1 MYIQYTMDQLCLP
14 MDLEEDIP
22 EHHLVRVV
30 NAAVNR
36 LDDAIFDA
44 AYPGGGRDSYH
55 PKMLTKVIIYAYAQR
70 IYSSRQIAKAVRE
83 NIPFMWLAG
92 RQRPDFR
99 TLNRFRS
106 QRIKN
111 VLEKVFAAV
120 LQFLADEKYVSLEH
134 YFVDGTKIEANANR
148 YTFVWGKAVSK
159 HKAKLQE
166 NVHALFADIEA
177 AENQEEREYQGRD
190 LAELGESS
198 EMSSEKLEQVAQKL
212 EAQLLEKPKDKPLK
226 KAVRKLRKDLLPR
239 LLKYERYQT
248 LLGDRNSFSKTDPDA
263 TFMRM
268 KEDHMRNGQLK
279 PGYNV
284 QIGTE
289 NQFILAYSLH
299 QRPTD
304 TRCLQ
309 PHMEKAWQM
318 LGKFPQTVIA
328 DAGYGSEEN
337 YAYLEK
343 EEIQAVVKY
352 GSYHKEKSKAWKEN
366 VGKIENW
373 TYDEAEDRWTCPA
386 GQTLHF
392 RRESKESLESG
403 YEIRKRHYRSQN
415 CDGCPLKE
423 RCTKAAGNRE
433 MVISL
438 ERLRYQKQAR
448 EILRSEEGYALAVR
462 RMTEP
467 ESVFGQLKNNRGFRR
482 FLLRGMEKVTLE
494 VGWLSLAHNVLK
506 QAAVD
511 QKRKTA
517 ILQ

>member
-1 MYIQYTMDQLCLP
+1 MDQLCLP
-14 MDLEEDIP
+14 MDLENDIP
-22 EHHLVRVV
+22 EHHLVRIV
-30 NAAVNR
+30 NDAVNR

-55 PKMLTKVIIYAYAQR
+55 PKMLTKVIIYAYTQR
-70 IYSSRQIAKAVRE
+70 IYSSRQIAKSIRE

-106 QRIKN
+106 QRMKD
-111 VLEKVFAAV
+111 VLQTVFTAV

-159 HKAKLQE
+159 HKLKLQDK
-166 NVHALFADIEA
+166 VHALFADIEA
-177 AENQEEREYQGRD
+177 AEEQEEQENSGKD
-190 LAELGESS
+190 LAELGTDSEVSS
-198 EMSSEKLEQVAQKL
+198 VKLEQVVQKL
-212 EAQLLEKPKDKPLK
+212 EAQLAQKPKDKPLK
-226 KAVRKLRKDLLPR
+226 KAVRTLRKDWLPR
-239 LLKYERYQT
+239 LLKYEQYQK
-248 LLGDRNSFSKTDPDA
+248 LLGDRNSFSKTDPEA

-304 TRCLQ
+304 TRCLE
-309 PHMEKAWQM
+309 PHMEKAQQI
-318 LGKFPQTVIA
+318 LGKRPKTVIA

-337 YAYLEK
+337 DAYLEK
-343 EEIQAVVKY
+343 KEIQAVVKY
-352 GSYHKEKSKAWKEN
+352 GSYHKEKSKAWKAN

-373 TYDEAEDRWTCPA
+373 TYDAAEDNWTCPV
-386 GQTLHF
+386 GKVLHF
-392 RRESKESLESG
+392 RRESKEISQSG
-403 YEIRKRHYRSQN
+403 YEIHKRHYRSQS
-415 CDGCPLKE
+415 CEGCPLKE
-423 RCTKAAGNRE
+423 RCTKAAGDRE
-433 MVISL
+433 VVVSI

-494 VGWLSLAHNVLK
+494 VSWLSLAHNLLK
-506 QAAVD
+506 RAAID
-511 QKRKTA
+511 QKHRA
-517 ILQ
+517 AFLQ

>member
-22 EHHLVRVV
+22 ENHLVRVV

-36 LDDAIFDA
+36 LDDTIFDA

-55 PKMLTKVIIYAYAQR
+55 PKMLTKVIIYAYTQQ

-106 QRIKN
+106 QRMKD
-111 VLEKVFAAV
+111 VLETVFTAV
-120 LQFLADEKYVSLEH
+120 LQFLSDEKYVSLEH

-148 YTFVWGKAVSK
+148 YTFVWGKAVNK
-159 HKAKLQE
+159 NKLKLQE
-166 NVHALFADIEA
+166 KVHALFASIEA
-177 AENQEEREYQGRD
+177 AEDQEEREHHGND
-190 LAELGESS
+190 LLELGESS
-198 EMSSEKLEQVAQKL
+198 EWNSEKLELAAQRL

-226 KAVRKLRKDLLPR
+226 KAVRKIRKDLLPR
-239 LLKYERYQT
+239 LLKYEQYQI

-299 QRPTD
+299 PRPTD

-309 PHMEKAWQM
+309 PHLEKARQI
-318 LGKFPQTVIA
+318 LGKLPGTLVA

-373 TYDEAEDRWTCPA
+373 TYDKAKDTWICPT

-392 RRESKESLESG
+392 RKESKELLESG
-403 YEIRKRHYRSQN
+403 YEIGKRHYRSLS

-423 RCTKAAGNRE
+423 RCTKATGNRE
-433 MVISL
+433 VVVSL

-448 EILRSEEGYALAVR
+448 AILQSEEGYALAVR

-494 VGWLSLAHNVLK
+494 VGWLSLAHNLLK
-506 QAAVD
+506 QAAND
-511 QKRKTA
+511 QRRRAA